1 MTVNDETL
9 LKIIRSVCK
18 KMAPLWPLENF
29 VAVNPFLGQT
39 ERHFE
44 EVARDLAIT
53 GGIHMTLPAS
63 FYLEKLGEG
72 SIRTRDLAAVL
83 KNRNHPLA
91 DDVDRFIQTVKQQP
105 SHKLNLVTVPTVA
118 DIAAEVTGK
127 DWDRFVISRVS
138 TWAASYFDAGQAS
151 WVAADQTAG
160 LFSSWRME
168 AGIDL
173 TPEITGLRGFRK
185 VAREIPE
192 DALTATRFA
201 LDRLDVPEEGLP
213 RYLYRLLLKCGGW
226 SAWAARIDWENELY
240 GGNDGKLIEFLA
252 VLICW
257 EACLLEC
264 TGQQGVQAR
273 WNRVKLKLGKTDDI
287 SDANGHLVNGL
298 ILQEAFERSTQR
310 RLISKFSAP
319 GNGHAESSR
328 PVKAQ
333 AIFCIDVRSE
343 VYRRNLEQVGH
354 DIETLGFAGFFAFPV
369 NHIPIGRTT
378 GDAQCP
384 VLLRTGPDVKEQIED
399 KTIHE
404 EVVASRAVNLNA
416 GNIWKTF
423 KSGAITCFS
432 FVSPIGLS
440 YLFKIFT
447 DSYGLTRPIPRAD
460 KAGLEK
466 RFLKLR
472 TVSLDTETDGV
483 GTFGI
488 PEEQRVQLAKNAL
501 KAMSLT
507 NGFAPLVMIVG
518 HGSTTVNNPHAS
530 GLDCGACG
538 GRSGEPN
545 AKIAAAVLNDPHVRT
560 QLQQSNIIIPEETI
574 FLACL
579 HDTTTDEISIFN
591 EYDIPASRG
600 GELAELKKTLARAG
614 EATRLERSLRILP
627 DNSSNVDQAI
637 RFRSKDWSQTRP
649 EWGLAGC
656 AAFVVAPRERTRN
669 IDFGGR
675 SFLHSYDWNEDKE
688 FAVLELIMTA
698 PMVVA
703 SWISL
708 QYYGSTVDNTS
719 LGSGNKVLHNVT
731 AGVGVLEGYSGDLR
745 VGLPWQSVHDGEK
758 FQHDP
763 VKLNVI
769 IEAPIAAM
777 NAILEKHESIRN
789 LCDNGWLHLWAM
801 DDKGIISHRY
811 TGNLTW
817 KNEMHHDVFGTVN
830 ARAEIPAPEYVE
842 VS

>member
-1 MTVNDETL
+1 MTANDAAL
-9 LKIIRSVCK
+9 LNIVRGVCK

-39 ERHFE
+39 DRHFE
-44 EVARDLAIT
+44 EVARDLAVT
-53 GGIHMTLPAS
+53 GGIQMTHPYS
-63 FYLEKLGEG
+63 FYLGKLEEG
-72 SIRTRDLAAVL
+72 TIRPEDLAAVL

-91 DDVDRFIQTVKQQP
+91 DDVQWYIRTIKQQQ
-105 SHKLNLVTVPTVA
+105 SEKRNLMTVPTVA

-127 DWDRFVISRVS
+127 DWNRFIISRVS

-151 WVAADQTAG
+151 WSAADQKAG
-160 LFSSWRME
+160 LFTSWKKE
-168 AGIDL
+168 ACVDL
-173 TPEITGLRGFRK
+173 TPGITGLNGFRK
-185 VAREIPE
+185 AARNIPD
-192 DALTATRFA
+192 DALTATRYA
-201 LDRLDVPEEGLP
+201 LGKLDIPEEGVS

-226 SAWAARIDWENELY
+226 SAWAARLDWENELY
-240 GGNDGKLIEFLA
+240 GGNDGKMIEFLA
-252 VLICW
+252 VLLCW
-257 EACLLEC
+257 EVCLLDC
-264 TGQQGVQAR
+264 TRHQGVDTR
-273 WNRVKLKLGKTDDI
+273 WNRVKSNLARTDEI
-287 SDANGHLVNGL
+287 SDTNGHLVNGL
-298 ILQEAFERSTQR
+298 ILQESFERSTQR
-310 RLISKFSAP
+310 VLISKFSDPAKR
-319 GNGHAESSR
+319 HAETVR
-328 PVKAQ
+328 PVNVQ

-343 VYRRNLEQVGH
+343 VYRRNLEQVSQ

-378 GDAQCP
+378 GDAHCP
-384 VLLRTGPDVKEQIED
+384 VLLQTGPEVKEQIMD
-399 KTIHE
+399 KYLHE
-404 EVVASRAVNLNA
+404 QAVASRTVALNT
-416 GNIWKTF
+416 GNIWKMF

-432 FVSPIGLS
+432 FVSPVGLS

-460 KAGLEK
+460 RAGMKK
-466 RFLKLR
+466 RFLKLK
-472 TVSLDTETDGV
+472 TVGLDTETHRE

-488 PEEQRVQLAKNAL
+488 PTEQRVQLAKNAL

-507 NGFAPLVMIVG
+507 HGFAPLVMIVG

-545 AKIAAAVLNDPHVRT
+545 AKIAAAVLNDPDVRI
-560 QLQQSNIIIPEETI
+560 QLQQSNILIPEETI

-579 HDTTTDEISIFN
+579 HDTTTDELSIFN
-591 EYDIPASRG
+591 DYDIPASRG
-600 GELAELKKTLARAG
+600 GELAELKKILARAG
-614 EATRLERSLRILP
+614 QATRLERSLRILP
-627 DNSSNVDQAI
+627 YNSSNIDQAI
-637 RFRSKDWSQTRP
+637 MFRSKDWSQTRP

-656 AAFVVAPRERTRN
+656 TAFVVAPRERTRN
-669 IDFGGR
+669 IDLEGR
-675 SFLHSYDWNEDKE
+675 SFLHSYDWREDKE

-719 LGSGNKVLHNVT
+719 LGAGNKVLHNVT
-731 AGVGVLEGYSGDLR
+731 AGIGVLEGYSGDIR

-769 IEAPIAAM
+769 IEAPVQAM

-789 LCDNGWLHLWAM
+789 LCNNGWLHLWAM
-801 DDKGIISHRY
+801 DGEGIVSHRY

-817 KNEMHHDVFGTVN
+817 EKAMHRDVFGTIGTG
-830 ARAEIPAPEYVE
+830 AEVPVPEHAG